1 MTDCI
6 ISIIVPIF
14 NVAEYLPKCID
25 SIIHQTYKNI
35 EIILVDDGST
45 DESGRICDE
54 YQEKDS
60 RIIVKHEKN
69 GGVSSARNKGL
80 DIAQGNYIGFVD
92 GDDCIAPDMY
102 EKLYY
107 NLNETKAEVA
117 FGTMHRMSMELEKGE
132 CIHLLEG
139 RQILDAYINP
149 AYVPHI
155 VKSACDKLFC
165 RNIIGQTRFWEGKR
179 SEDAQFTMVIMSKC
193 SKCVYVQGACY
204 YYLDNRAGNFTT
216 TLSYESY
223 IIDKVPILLEQ
234 IEILKQVGR
243 EDLADRQEKVF
254 YSEILRFY
262 VLISRNVGMLGQ
274 NSDTLK
280 YLKSYICDNKKK
292 VRRLYKLHYIDWRYT
307 CKMELFMMMPQ
318 TYVKF
323 MKTRVN

>member
-6 ISIIVPIF
+6 ISIIVPIY
-14 NVAEYLPKCID
+14 NVAEFLPKCIN
-25 SIIHQTYKNI
+25 SIIHQSYKNL
-35 EIILVDDGST
+35 EIILINDGST

-54 YQEKDS
+54 YMEKDS

-80 DIAQGNYIGFVD
+80 DIAKGNYIGFVD

-132 CIHLLEG
+132 RIHLLEG

-165 RNIIGQTRFWEGKR
+165 RNIIGQTRFLEGKR

-234 IEILKQVGR
+234 IEILRKVGR
-243 EDLADRQEKVF
+243 EDLANRQESVF
-254 YSEILRFY
+254 YSEMIRFY
-262 VLISRNVGMLGQ
+262 VLVNRKKDKAG
-274 NSDTLK
+274 NSEETLK
-280 YLKSYICDNKKK
+280 YLKAFLCNNKDK
-292 VRRLYKLHYIDWRYT
+292 VRQIYKVQKVGWKYV
-307 CKMELFMMMPQ
+307 CKTEIFMLIPEI
-318 TYVKF
+318 YALC
-323 MKTRVN
+323 MKKRAQ